1 MPKLPNTS
9 HTTTQ
14 ATDTPATGTATNRH
28 TESVIIPLN
37 VYEMDILDEIETIK
51 LTLNNLAGVFSALH
65 YANLSDW
72 QIKSIAGNALYSATD
87 LHYSAEC
94 LLDKASEYAVLA
106 TTLPATTTQATD
118 TPAKNNMILVKRD
131 DLTDIQALLDELITG
146 LFNIENALYA
156 NTKSTNDKNSYLANI
171 IHNAVMWQSQTAN
184 NISCYLEEMLK
195 NNQ

>member
-9 HTTTQ
+9 H
-14 ATDTPATGTATNRH
+14 
-28 TESVIIPLN
+28 
-37 VYEMDILDEIETIK
+37 
-51 LTLNNLAGVFSALH
+51 
-65 YANLSDW
+65 
-72 QIKSIAGNALYSATD
+72 
-87 LHYSAEC
+87 
-94 LLDKASEYAVLA
+94 
-106 TTLPATTTQATD
+106 TTTQATD

-171 IHNAVMWQSQTAN
+171 IHNAVMWHSQTAN